1 MNGKKSLAADRR
13 RRKLMTLGWCVAL
26 LILIIVLIAFEKTAI
41 LYILA
46 TLGISALLLV
56 VAMKDL
62 GHEDGKIAQN
72 SSPSSEAARSA
83 SSSK

>member
-1 MNGKKSLAADRR
+1 MNGKKSLSANKR
-13 RRKLMTLGWCVAL
+13 RRKLITLGWSLAL
-26 LILIIVLIAFEKTAI
+26 LVVVIVLIAFEKTAI

-46 TLGISALLLV
+46 TVGISVLLLV

-62 GHEDGKIAQN
+62 GHEEGKSGQGASTN
-72 SSPSSEAARSA
+72 AEVTSGA

>member
-1 MNGKKSLAADRR
+1 MNGKKSLAADKRQ
-13 RRKLMTLGWCVAL
+13 RKLRTLGWSLAL
-26 LILIIVLIAFEKTAI
+26 LIVVIVLIAFEKTAV

-46 TLGISALLLV
+46 TLGISALLIL

-62 GHEDGKIAQN
+62 DHPDGKVAQ
-72 SSPSSEAARSA
+72 SSSDNRNAVV

>member
-13 RRKLMTLGWCVAL
+13 RRKLMTLGWSLAL
-26 LILIIVLIAFEKTAI
+26 LIVVIVLIAFEKTAI

-46 TLGISALLLV
+46 TLGISALLLA

-62 GHEDGKIAQN
+62 DHSEGKLGQTG
-72 SSPSSEAARSA
+72 SA
-83 SSSK
+83 SPEVTSNK